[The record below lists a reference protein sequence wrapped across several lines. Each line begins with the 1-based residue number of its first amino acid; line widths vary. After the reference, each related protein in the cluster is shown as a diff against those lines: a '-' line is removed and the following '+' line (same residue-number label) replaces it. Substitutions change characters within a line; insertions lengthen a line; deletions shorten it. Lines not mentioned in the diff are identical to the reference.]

1 MGSWKTC
8 EEAIKNQIT
17 FHFVSE
23 VLWLLNAPMKLFG
36 FVFREVP
43 GRAADGLCH
52 FLADTDSS
60 GARVQSEYEQALG
73 IHMHRKPSLIHRK
86 AHTQQQPA

>member
-1 MGSWKTC
+1 M
-8 EEAIKNQIT
+8 
-17 FHFVSE
+17 
-23 VLWLLNAPMKLFG
+23 LNAPMKLFG

-60 GARVQSEYEQALG
+60 GARVQSEYEQALR
-73 IHMHRKPSLIHRK
+73 HPHAQEAFPHSQKSSHPTTTSLRKTASRLVEAISVSFIFLERPICI
-86 AHTQQQPA
+86 